1 MVTKENLVLLQFNK
15 LSLELKTVESELEYC
30 RALVDSARSE
40 FNKRFHNEMKNRDIV
55 LANNIKKSEEPK
67 KENREQRRKKK
78 KASPE
83 TKKLYKQIANQTH
96 PDKVSSLDAS
106 ARAVREKQFQEA
118 AAALEQDKISVLR
131 DLALQLDIET
141 PPPSQ
146 SDIDAMLEA
155 VSEKQKELSDIKG
168 TVAYVYANCKTPV
181 ERSAV
186 MESYV
191 TFVARH
197 HDNET

>member
-1 MVTKENLVLLQFNK
+1 MVTKESLVSLQFNK
-15 LSLELKTVESELEYC
+15 LSLELKTIESELEYC

-40 FNKRFHNEMKNRDIV
+40 FNRRFHTEMKNRDIV
-55 LANNIKKSEEPK
+55 LANSIEKSEEPK

-83 TKKLYKQIANQTH
+83 TKKLYKQIASQTH
-96 PDKVSSLDAS
+96 PDKVSSLDDPV
-106 ARAVREKQFQEA
+106 RAAREKQFQEA

-131 DLALQLDIET
+131 DLAMQLDIET
-141 PPPSQ
+141 PPPTQ
-146 SDIDAMLEA
+146 SDIDAMLE
-155 VSEKQKELSDIKG
+155 VVLEKQKELSDIKG
-168 TVAYVYANCKTPV
+168 TVAYVFANCKTPV

-191 TFVARH
+191 SFVARH

>member
-1 MVTKENLVLLQFNK
+1 MVTKENLVSLQFNK
-15 LSLELKTVESELEYC
+15 LSLELKTIESELEYC

-40 FNKRFHNEMKNRDIV
+40 FNNLFHNEMKSRDIV
-55 LANNIKKSEEPK
+55 LANSIEKTKGPK

-83 TKKLYKQIANQTH
+83 TKKLYKQIASQTH
-96 PDKVSSLDAS
+96 PDKVSSLDALTRE
-106 ARAVREKQFQEA
+106 AREKQFQEA

-146 SDIDAMLEA
+146 SDIDAMSEVVL
-155 VSEKQKELSDIKG
+155 EKQKELADIKG

-181 ERSAV
+181 ERAAV
-186 MESYV
+186 MDSYV